1 MHEFMLHKLR
11 PPRFAVSCNSEKKR
25 EKIPPREFTN
35 HNCRIAPVAG
45 DVGLEGAFFEFGT
58 GQSRRKDTHFVRVKV
73 YDEITRRYMSLSQVS
88 VLPGS
93 SPYASKAVTGV
104 RGKYQKR
111 ERNLCVFAKNRQ
123 YPDQVGA
130 S

>member
-1 MHEFMLHKLR
+1 
-11 PPRFAVSCNSEKKR
+11 
-25 EKIPPREFTN
+25 
-35 HNCRIAPVAG
+35 
-45 DVGLEGAFFEFGT
+45 
-58 GQSRRKDTHFVRVKV
+58 
-73 YDEITRRYMSLSQVS
+73 MSLSQVS

>member
-1 MHEFMLHKLR
+1 M
-11 PPRFAVSCNSEKKR
+11 
-25 EKIPPREFTN
+25 
-35 HNCRIAPVAG
+35 
-45 DVGLEGAFFEFGT
+45 EGSFFEFGT
-58 GQSRRKDTHFVRVKV
+58 GQSRREDTPFVRVKV

>member
-1 MHEFMLHKLR
+1 M
-11 PPRFAVSCNSEKKR
+11 
-25 EKIPPREFTN
+25 
-35 HNCRIAPVAG
+35 
-45 DVGLEGAFFEFGT
+45 EGSFFEFGT

-123 YPDQVGA
+123 YPDQVELKKSFNSRRHVLLSSVSLVVSRELTRNEA
-130 S
+130 SATPSTLDTKMVIRLSHV